1 MNIVL
6 HLGLPKTG
14 STFLQFDVFSHMK
27 DINLVFKDI
36 KNMQEAFNDWLFSTI
51 KITKK
56 PIDSKTINE
65 HLPSYLSENVSN
77 LISQENFYCSMFVKN
92 DDRFILLERINKL
105 FPRAKVILGIRD
117 KKKLLVSWYKQY
129 VAVGGTLSFDGFI
142 ENVMNLNKLNYEE
155 YIERLIELYGRKYL
169 YVYDFENL
177 IRQRKKI
184 VNEIC
189 DFIGCQVPQYN
200 VRKRNVGFG
209 KQEMKVALF
218 FNNFFKS
225 QVHEKGIP
233 YPYTRFLL
241 PHRYIL
247 RSGLT
252 RKFFGSKIELDD
264 LIFSKEIKNN
274 LNLFFKNQLAKH

>member
-27 DINLVFKDI
+27 DINFVFKDI
-36 KNMQEAFNDWLFSTI
+36 KNMQEAFDDWLFSTI

-105 FPRAKVILGIRD
+105 YPRAKVILGIRD

-142 ENVMNLNKLNYEE
+142 ET
-155 YIERLIELYGRKYL
+155 ERLSSPYK
-169 YVYDFENL
+169 
-177 IRQRKKI
+177 
-184 VNEIC
+184 
-189 DFIGCQVPQYN
+189 P
-200 VRKRNVGFG
+200 G
-209 KQEMKVALF
+209 KQSE
-218 FNNFFKS
+218 
-225 QVHEKGIP
+225 
-233 YPYTRFLL
+233 R
-241 PHRYIL
+241 
-247 RSGLT
+247 
-252 RKFFGSKIELDD
+252 
-264 LIFSKEIKNN
+264 
-274 LNLFFKNQLAKH
+274 LAKLQVEKSFFHWPKLLKRIPSGTIYSKK